1 MYYYTTARGH
11 ACAISLFQMQQG
23 EDVHQANDA
32 EVPGAEAAVDTFQPW
47 LHSFVV
53 HSP

>member
-23 EDVHQANDA
+23 EDVHQAKDA
-32 EVPGAEAAVDTFQPW
+32 EVPR
-47 LHSFVV
+47 S
-53 HSP
+53 S